1 MKRSSLLVTTL
12 LLAICSPTRAVVT
25 DFFNSSQSY
34 SLFQSGA
41 TFDTI
46 SSEGYLFTYTR
57 DKLFTGGLGGGPI
70 GRPVMIDWPAG
81 LEAQAV
87 TTGPTTGP
95 ATFTIKRVD
104 GSVFDL
110 PAFTAKLFGNT
121 AATGAAIEIM
131 PLLNGQDGFADPL
144 TFDVTGYAGSSFT
157 YNTTT
162 PLFLGNTSTLRGF
175 DTYNMT
181 LFVDFGLTDV
191 QLNGLVVPEPGT
203 ATLVIAGAALL
214 GFSRR
219 RRPSPWHRQEA
230 EA

>member
-1 MKRSSLLVTTL
+1 MKRFFPLLATTL
-12 LLAICSPTRAVVT
+12 LMAIGDSTRADIV
-25 DFFNSSQSY
+25 DFFNASQSY
-34 SLFQSGA
+34 SLIQSG
-41 TFDTI
+41 TTSDTI

-70 GRPVMIDWPAG
+70 GRPVSIDWPAG

-110 PAFTAKLFGNT
+110 PAFTAKLLANT
-121 AATGAAIEIM
+121 AGAGGSIEIM
-131 PLLNGQDGFADPL
+131 PLLHGQDGFADPL
-144 TFDVTGYAGSSFT
+144 AFDATGFTGSTFT

-162 PLFLGNTSTLRGF
+162 PTFLGNTSTLRGF
-175 DTYNMT
+175 DTYQMT
-181 LFVDFGLTDV
+181 LYVDFGLTDV

-203 ATLVIAGAALL
+203 AALVTAGTALL

-219 RRPSPWHRQEA
+219 RRPGPSH
-230 EA
+230 